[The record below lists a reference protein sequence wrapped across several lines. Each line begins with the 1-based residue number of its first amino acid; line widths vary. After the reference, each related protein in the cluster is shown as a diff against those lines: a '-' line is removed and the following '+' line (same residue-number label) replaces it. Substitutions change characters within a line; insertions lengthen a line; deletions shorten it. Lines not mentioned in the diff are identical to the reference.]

1 MNKRVLSNEQMSRLT
16 KLAEMPD
23 DKIDLVDIPEA
34 PEENWQ
40 YARHGNLYRP
50 VKLPVTIR
58 LDADVL
64 SWFKEHA
71 TTVGYQTEINR
82 VLRHH
87 MAEAEKRRA

>member
-23 DKIDLVDIPEA
+23 DQIDLVDIPEA

-40 YARHGNLYRP
+40 YARRGNLYRP

-64 SWFKEHA
+64 NWFKEHA

-87 MAEAEKRRA
+87 VAEAEKRRA

>member
-23 DKIDLVDIPEA
+23 DQIDLVDIPEA

-40 YARHGNLYRP
+40 YARRGNLYRP

-87 MAEAEKRRA
+87 VAEAEKRRA

>member
-23 DKIDLVDIPEA
+23 DQIDLVDIPEA

-40 YARHGNLYRP
+40 YARRGDLYRP

-87 MAEAEKRRA
+87 VAEAEKRRA